1 MSELSPA
8 GTKAEACAYI
18 LHMLLQRLEAQQP
31 GLVQN
36 MLLGAKAD
44 LASFNGQEN
53 MPEPVSKVFNKAISI
68 LELIHSQNQIV
79 G

>member
-8 GTKAEACAYI
+8 GTKAEACTYI
-18 LHMLLQRLEAQQP
+18 LHMMLQRLEAQQP

-44 LASFNGQEN
+44 IASLNGQEN
-53 MPEPVSKVFNKAISI
+53 MPEHVSKVFNEAIST
-68 LELIHSQNQIV
+68 LELIQNSVRI
-79 G
+79 

>member
-1 MSELSPA
+1 MQMSELSPA
-8 GTKAEACAYI
+8 ETKAAACTYI

-53 MPEPVSKVFNKAISI
+53 KHEPASKVFNEAISI
-68 LELIHSQNQIV
+68 LEVAQK
-79 G
+79 

>member
-8 GTKAEACAYI
+8 GTKAQACAYI

-31 GLVQN
+31 GLVQD

-44 LASFNGQEN
+44 LASVSDQEN
-53 MPEPVSKVFNKAISI
+53 MPESVSKVFDEAISI
-68 LELIHSQNQIV
+68 LESIQK
-79 G
+79 

>member
-1 MSELSPA
+1 MQMSEQSTA
-8 GTKAEACAYI
+8 KTKADACIYI
-18 LHMLLQRLEAQQP
+18 LHMMLQRLEAQQP

-53 MPEPVSKVFNKAISI
+53 KHEPALKVFNEAISI
-68 LELIHSQNQIV
+68 LELIEK
-79 G
+79 